1 MCSHFYEMICMYL
14 LLLSTDNQ
22 EVYQDCTEES
32 GAVLVIEILEHQ
44 NDVKNEDAATFFFDD
59 LADANG
65 VSQEYH
71 DTSIQSSMMISMGD
85 DNDAKRQK
93 YFPSF
98 NAHTQQL
105 AGAVACMSIG
115 KQQVVDKCLRIEMC
129 VLRLKNV
136 TTDLLITLSTPENKP
151 ISIEKDGFTNV
162 FHEVLST
169 FSIKDW
175 TLFC

>member
-1 MCSHFYEMICMYL
+1 MHALTSKYL
-14 LLLSTDNQ
+14 LSSTTDNQ
-22 EVYQDCTEES
+22 EVYQDCTKES

-44 NDVKNEDAATFFFDD
+44 NNVKNEDAATFFFDD

-65 VSQEYH
+65 VSQEH
-71 DTSIQSSMMISMGD
+71 HNDTSIQSSMMISMGD
-85 DNDAKRQK
+85 DNDATRQK

-105 AGAVACMSIG
+105 EGAVACMSIG
-115 KQQVVDKCLRIEMC
+115 KQQLVDKCLRIEMC

-136 TTDLLITLSTPENKP
+136 TTDLLITLSTPQNKP
-151 ISIEKDGFTNV
+151 ISIEKDGFSNV

-169 FSIKDW
+169 FSIQDW